1 MFLSEK
7 YNQNYYRLGGINMAR
22 ITNIKLNNK
31 EKRIDKEVIDLV
43 NTEREWEKEI
53 EVQPKSKPTSIRLS
67 PRTIQRAK
75 FFAQV
80 HHERGYQ
87 SWLKKIVE
95 ERIDTEYEL

>member
-1 MFLSEK
+1 
-7 YNQNYYRLGGINMAR
+7 MAR
-22 ITNIKLNNK
+22 IKDIRVSKKDKLADDAVK
-31 EKRIDKEVIDLV
+31 AMGKDEK
-43 NTEREWEKEI
+43 EWEKEI

-75 FFAQV
+75 FFARV

-95 ERIDTEYEL
+95 ERIDTEYELFRKLKDDSL